1 MPSLYYTPTPPPLFS
16 ASADSFVNN
25 ISVDRTA
32 VPLDPIADVTV
43 DAPVG
48 LIRQAKK
55 KLQTKIN
62 WRKKNM
68 IYEIRKN

>member
-1 MPSLYYTPTPPPLFS
+1 MPSRYYTRPPPLLF
-16 ASADSFVNN
+16 AAADSFVNI

-32 VPLDPIADVTV
+32 VALDPIADVTV

-55 KLQTKIN
+55 KKLQTKIN
-62 WRKKNM
+62 WRKYDM
-68 IYEIRKN
+68 

>member
-1 MPSLYYTPTPPPLFS
+1 MPSRYYIPTPPPFLS
-16 ASADSFVNN
+16 AAADSFVNN

-55 KLQTKIN
+55 EATN
-62 WRKKNM
+62 
-68 IYEIRKN
+68 